1 MKKSLFATML
11 AATFLGGQVF
21 ADDVKTSIEGSYSS
35 LEDWGVI
42 MGVQEDTKAATGGNL
57 LIRKSESGADLSEWI
72 VIGGGTMTSG
82 NTAAAYQNKVTMK
95 GGKVGSVYG
104 GMGWDGEAY
113 DNTVILTGG
122 AVMVEIDGGLSTC
135 ESFTEDAHD
144 NVVIIAGNAYIST
157 CYGGFSTSG
166 KAYNNKVHLVGG
178 GIEAQIADA
187 EGNVSTYTGGQPD
200 MYVGMIY
207 AGGTWNG
214 EVEHNSIDIYGYGLK
229 GSGISGMDQLNFHL
243 ADELA
248 NPGCFALQ
256 VGWDV
261 SLEALGSNGIAVYGD
276 AVTNWSAFDGKTI
289 TLITENQD
297 TQAIISGL
305 MLPVEDLQIRNAA
318 GDILATGTLALSE
331 DQKQLQMTV
340 HYSGVPEPSTGTLS
354 LLALAALAARRRK

>member
-1 MKKSLFATML
+1 MKKSLFVTML

-21 ADDVKTSIEGSYSS
+21 AANVKTSIEGDPASQEAGVVVGV
-35 LEDWGVI
+35 LEY
-42 MGVQEDTKAATGGNL
+42 TKAATGGNL
-57 LIRKSESGADLSEWI
+57 LLRESESGTDLSDWL
-72 VIGGGTMTSG
+72 VVGGGTMTDG
-82 NTAAAYQNKVTMK
+82 NTAAAYQNKVTME
-95 GGKVGSVYG
+95 GGMVGSIYG
-104 GMGWDGEAY
+104 GAGWDGEAY
-113 DNTVILTGG
+113 NNTVILTGG
-122 AVMVEIDGGLSTC
+122 AVLGEIDGGLSSC
-135 ESFTEDAHD
+135 DSFIEDAHD
-144 NVVIIAGNAYIST
+144 NVVIIAGNAQVFA
-157 CYGGFSTSG
+157 CYGGYSTSG

-200 MYVGMIY
+200 MYVGMIA
-207 AGGTWNG
+207 AGDSWFG
-214 EVEHNSIDIYGYGLK
+214 EVENNSIDIYGYGLK
-229 GSGISGMDQLNFHL
+229 GSCISGMDQLNFHL

-248 NPGCFALQ
+248 DPGCFALQ
-256 VGWDV
+256 VGWNV
-261 SLEALGSNGIAVYGD
+261 SLEALGSDGIAVYGD

-331 DQKQLQMTV
+331 NQKQLQMTV